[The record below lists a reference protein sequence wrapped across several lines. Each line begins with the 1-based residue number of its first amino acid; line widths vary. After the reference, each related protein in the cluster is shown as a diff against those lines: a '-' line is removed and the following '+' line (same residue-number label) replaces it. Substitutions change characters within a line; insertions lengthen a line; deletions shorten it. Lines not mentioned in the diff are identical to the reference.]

1 MFFPW
6 QDPAL
11 HAAMLALAL
20 LWDGLLGEPPNRLH
34 PVAWL
39 GTLIQAARPKALAHP
54 ARDFGWGLLI
64 ALLLPAG
71 AAALGWIVVQ
81 AGWVGLPLSV
91 FFCTASFSIR
101 CLGEASTKVSVPLAQ
116 GDLPGARAGL
126 GWLCSRDATALN
138 ASELSAGA
146 IESVAENASD
156 SAIAPLFFFALLGL
170 PGLMAYRVVNT
181 LDAMWGYRDA
191 REWLGKPAARLDDLL
206 NWIPAR
212 ITAALL
218 LLAHP
223 GNAAAGLRAAWAD
236 AGSTASPNAGWPMAT
251 MAGVMGI
258 TLSKPGHYSLGQ
270 GPSPTGRDIAPA
282 WAICQR
288 AMRGGAGLVLLL
300 LALYQLRAP

>member
-20 LWDGLLGEPPNRLH
+20 LWDALLGEPPNRLH

-39 GTLIQAARPKALAHP
+39 GTLIQAARPKTLERP
-54 ARDFGWGLLI
+54 ARAFVWGLLV
-64 ALLLPAG
+64 ALFLPVA
-71 AAALGWIVVQ
+71 AAALGGILVQ
-81 AGWVGLPLSV
+81 TGWWGLPLSV

-101 CLGEASTKVSVPLAQ
+101 CLGEASEKVSIPLQ
-116 GDLPGARAGL
+116 DGDLPAARAGL
-126 GWLCSRDATALN
+126 GWLCSRDAAELD
-138 ASELSAGA
+138 ASQLSAGA

-156 SAIAPLFFFALLGL
+156 SAVAPLFFFAILGL

-218 LLAHP
+218 L
-223 GNAAAGLRAAWAD
+223 AADPRRAGAGARTAWAD
-236 AGSTASPNAGWPMAT
+236 ASKTDSPNAGWPMAA
-251 MAGVMGI
+251 MAGLLGV
-258 TLSKPGHYSLGQ
+258 TLAKPGHYSLGT
-270 GPSPTGRDIAPA
+270 GPEPQGRDIAPA

-288 AMRGGAGLVLLL
+288 AMRTAGGLVLLT
-300 LALYQLRAP
+300 LAVYQLKAP